1 VLKLRWLI
9 WCSKKSFC
17 AQNKSG
23 DIPMQANKKFL
34 VICISILITSGCST
48 LTPRD
53 IDTLPPPAAL
63 PEKSEQGV
71 VEIWYYNNI
80 TLSSVSGLDSLARYP
95 DNPDEVLQLNRLEG
109 PTNRGDRYAGL
120 VRGYITAPADGQY
133 RFFVNSDDDG
143 QFLLSDSTSPSEAR
157 VIASVPGWTRR
168 GEFTKY
174 SSQTSGNITLS
185 SGQRY
190 YFEMRYREAGGGDQF
205 AVAWEGPGFS
215 QAVIDGQYLSSFS
228 QGSQVY
234 PDDAQSVAGY
244 DLGYRVGF
252 FDGKQAMP
260 FAPAYPPLD
269 NDQDRLYDN
278 WEAFYGLDSTSPND
292 SNADN
297 DNDILT
303 NYDEFWVGSSPTN
316 ADSDGDG
323 IPDGAEFAYG
333 LNALDAADAQ
343 ADFDNDGFSNLEE
356 YEAGSDLTDSE
367 DIPPQI
373 ASRTP
378 GVWAQYFS
386 GQNFEEFVLARVEPK
401 LTFTWGAGSPAPEVR
416 DNRFSA
422 RFLTLFTPPHKDGE
436 RDYQVIA
443 KHDDGVR
450 MSFDGQRIIDEWMY
464 AIEPASAQITASAGQ
479 SYPVSIEFY
488 ENRGNANL
496 SIQFIDTVTGTVL
509 DASDIFTVLDLSDT
523 VSQSVDTD
531 NDGIPDTWEY
541 QQGTNAY
548 VDDSAVVNND
558 AGISNLEAFQTN
570 VSPWTTEALDETIST
585 PQPLPPITV
594 PSQSSVTLTWTAPL
608 TRVDG
613 GSLSLG
619 EIVDYELSYGQQP
632 DSLDAKIY
640 IPGPETLYTIEN
652 LDKGTWY
659 FQMRTHDDN
668 GLFSAPTD
676 ILEYI
681 VK

>member
-244 DLGYRVGF
+244 DLGYRIGF